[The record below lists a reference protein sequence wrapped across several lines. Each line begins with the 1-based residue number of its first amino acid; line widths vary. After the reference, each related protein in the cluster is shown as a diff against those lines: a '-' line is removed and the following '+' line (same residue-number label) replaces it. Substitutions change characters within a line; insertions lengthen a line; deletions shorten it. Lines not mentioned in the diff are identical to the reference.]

1 MWLLYL
7 LVQNFGFA
15 VILFT
20 FAVRGATFP
29 LTLKQQRNMAVSQL
43 FTPRVQEIQRKY
55 RNDSQKM
62 QAEMAKLQK
71 EGYNPMG
78 GCGTMI
84 LTLVI
89 LFGVI
94 DVVYKPMTH
103 LEHFD
108 WVAAGQT
115 DTVKNIGKETDYA
128 TVILGSE
135 ADKQLILD
143 LMDEDKETEL
153 RIGEGAAQVVLS
165 SDAASAYTRYT
176 GGVTLEQRETIGK
189 YVLDNYDA
197 LINDSSRL
205 SVTVKNELKTASSS
219 YLGYYGELAAIQ
231 AYSKNPEAFGG
242 DTLLPEIKEKMDRL
256 SERMIFFGLDL
267 GEVPRLAWEPLLIIP
282 IISFLF
288 SAVQMVLSQWI
299 QKKSMPDM
307 AKMSGGAGTS
317 MKVMLYIMPLFSLFI
332 SFTVP
337 AGAGF
342 YWAVSYLVGIAQSVI
357 MYIFWPPEK
366 MREQARAKMKNK
378 MPVITATV
386 ETVTEGGEVVVQT
399 EQLSNLSKKEQ
410 DEYFRRKLE
419 EARRADREKYGDDDL

>member
-1 MWLLYL
+1 
-7 LVQNFGFA
+7 
-15 VILFT
+15 
-20 FAVRGATFP
+20 
-29 LTLKQQRNMAVSQL
+29 
-43 FTPRVQEIQRKY
+43 
-55 RNDSQKM
+55 M

-108 WVAAGQT
+108 WVSSGT
-115 DTVKNIGKETDYA
+115 TESVKNIGKETDYA

-135 ADKQLILD
+135 ADTKLILEFISAGSD
-143 LMDEDKETEL
+143 ASLYT
-153 RIGEGAAQVVLS
+153 AADAPQVVIA
-165 SDAASAYTRYT
+165 SDGENAFARYK
-176 GGVTLEQRETIGK
+176 GGVTLNERETIGK
-189 YVLDNYDA
+189 YVADNFNN
-197 LINDSSRL
+197 LTSEQSRL
-205 SVTVKNELKTASSS
+205 SVQVKNELRTASNS
-219 YLGYYGELAAIQ
+219 YVGYYGELAAIQ
-231 AYSKNPEAFGG
+231 AYAKNPDAFGG
-242 DTLLPEIKEKMDRL
+242 NTLNPEIKEKMDRL

-288 SAVQMVLSQWI
+288 SAVQMVQSQWI

-307 AKMSGGAGTS
+307 AKMQGGAGTS

-342 YWAVSYLVGIAQSVI
+342 YWAVSYLVGIAQSYI
-357 MYIFWPPEK
+357 MYIFWPPER
-366 MREQARAKMKNK
+366 MREQAREKMKNK
-378 MPVITATV
+378 MPVITTTV
-386 ETVTEGGEVVVQT
+386 ETVTEEGEVVVQT

-410 DEYFRRKLE
+410 DEYFRKKLE